1 MERELRPHHIMHV
14 LPSRRGLLLARRA
27 ICWLAVACSSP
38 LVSSAIEAQTR
49 SSPRRST
56 RRTPPR
62 RPATRPVARPVVP
75 PPATPRSAPELAAAL
90 GSSLDAGTRN
100 GDWGVLVVS
109 LTRGDTLFGRNAD
122 RPLLPASTMKL
133 FTAALALDRLG
144 PDHRFSTDV
153 LRDAEVGEDGTLRGA
168 LYLRGGGDPAFSNRY
183 VRGTPDAPVAE
194 LARLVASTGIRRIRG
209 DIVGDASAFESR
221 TIPDGWKTTY
231 LGASYAARVSALS
244 LSENVVWVAVTP
256 TSSGKNATVVLE
268 PSSSAGIP
276 VGGRVRTTG
285 GRGASVMAR
294 RNPDGSITV
303 GGSIGLR
310 AGTRRYGLVV
320 EDPARFTAGAFRD
333 ALIREGIAVEGALR
347 LGRTPPNASK
357 VASHLSPPLERLVS
371 DMNRES
377 INHFAELIFR
387 NAARDARPDAPGSAE
402 SGNALMQEVLAKT
415 GAPRGSAY
423 AADGSGL
430 STLDRISGRAMIHLL
445 SWSHAAAWGS
455 AFHASLPVAG
465 ESELL
470 RNRMRRTPAA
480 GNLHAKTGTTN
491 EVIGLAG
498 YVTAANGEVLAFSF
512 VYNGRDRS
520 AARTTIDRMGA
531 EMAAFIRD

>member
-1 MERELRPHHIMHV
+1 MLHALH
-14 LPSRRGLLLARRA
+14 SRRALLLARRS
-27 ICWLAVACSSP
+27 ICWIAVACASP
-38 LVSSAIEAQTR
+38 LVPSPADAQSR
-49 SSPRRST
+49 SGARRSA
-56 RRTPPR
+56 RRVPR
-62 RPATRPVARPVVP
+62 RPATRPVARAVIP

-90 GSSLDAGTRN
+90 GSSLDAGTRS
-100 GDWGVLVVS
+100 GEWGVLVVS

-122 RPLLPASTMKL
+122 EALLPASTMKL
-133 FTAALALDRLG
+133 FTAALAFDRLG

-153 LRDAEVGEDGTLRGA
+153 FRNADVGEDGTLRGP
-168 LYLRGGGDPAFSNRY
+168 LFLRGGGDPAFSNRY

-194 LARLVASTGIRRIRG
+194 LARLVASTGIRRVKG

-221 TIPDGWKTTY
+221 TIPEGWKSTY
-231 LGASYAARVSALS
+231 LGSSYAARVSALS
-244 LSENVVWVAVTP
+244 LGENVVWVAVTP
-256 TSSGKNATVVLE
+256 TSSGKSATVVLE
-268 PSSSAGIP
+268 PSSSTGIP
-276 VGGRVRTTG
+276 LGGRVRTIG
-285 GRGASVMAR
+285 GRGASVIAR
-294 RNPDGSITV
+294 RNPDGSISV
-303 GGSIGLR
+303 GGSIGVR
-310 AGTRRYGLVV
+310 SGTRRYGLVV
-320 EDPARFTAGAFRD
+320 DDPARFTAGAFRD
-333 ALIREGIAVEGALR
+333 ALIREGVVVEGALR
-347 LGRTPPNASK
+347 MGRTPPGASK

-402 SGNALMQEVLAKT
+402 SGNALLQEVLVKA
-415 GAPRGSAY
+415 GAPRASAY

-430 STLDRISGRAMIHLL
+430 STLDRVSARAMIHLL
-445 SWSHAAAWGS
+445 SWSHRAPWGS

-520 AARTTIDRMGA
+520 SARTTIDRMGV
-531 EMAAFIRD
+531 EMASFIRD